1 MSCSSR
7 FLAKTSNKMQ
17 FAFWIELFE
26 IQWNRAGSIGG
37 SVGSNIPFLKMKL
50 GLRGSSVCIMKPWL
64 WNVPSIQVLTKEV
77 AKFQAKPILLYSRQL
92 PILGTKLNP
101 YFVIT
106 LISTLEIM
114 AAQNQQKW
122 AKLTNVL
129 SYNKWYKPK

>member
-64 WNVPSIQVLTKEV
+64 QNDPTIQVLSFDKGSGEISSKANTSIVVV
-77 AKFQAKPILLYSRQL
+77 ASLVLVSFQFI
-92 PILGTKLNP
+92 
-101 YFVIT
+101 
-106 LISTLEIM
+106 
-114 AAQNQQKW
+114 
-122 AKLTNVL
+122 
-129 SYNKWYKPK
+129 